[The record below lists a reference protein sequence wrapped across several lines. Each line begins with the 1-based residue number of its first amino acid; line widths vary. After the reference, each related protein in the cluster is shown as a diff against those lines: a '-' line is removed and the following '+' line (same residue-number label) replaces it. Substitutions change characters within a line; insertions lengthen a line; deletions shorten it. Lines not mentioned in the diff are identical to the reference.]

1 MPTSGITFALMISN
15 SKAVDSNQVYDDN
28 DDDDDNSNVDS
39 DHDDRLGR
47 YKASNGRSNT
57 GRQKRMNKLDFEKSN
72 PTQYDLFWLKDS
84 LLQIKWT
91 KKQNIINFEGEKIGV
106 PPNDEKLRKQD
117 KEVKRWARA
126 GIEKKVFQ

>member
-15 SKAVDSNQVYDDN
+15 SKAVDSNQVDDDN

-72 PTQYDLFWLKDS
+72 PDTIWLILIERQSPSDKMD
-84 LLQIKWT
+84 
-91 KKQNIINFEGEKIGV
+91 KKQNIINFEGEKSGFHRTTRSCENKIKKSK
-106 PPNDEKLRKQD
+106 DEREL
-117 KEVKRWARA
+117 E
-126 GIEKKVFQ
+126 